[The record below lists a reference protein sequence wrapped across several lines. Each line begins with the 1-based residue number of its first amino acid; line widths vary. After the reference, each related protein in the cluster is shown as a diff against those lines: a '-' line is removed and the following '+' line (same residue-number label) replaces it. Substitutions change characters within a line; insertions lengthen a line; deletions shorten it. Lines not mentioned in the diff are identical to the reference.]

1 MCQNLVFR
9 IICDSSRVVQ
19 RHPIRKELK
28 RIKFNAFPPTATSAH
43 RQSAPTFLGPSA
55 WIPSQRCFNHQSDHW
70 TTEGQCYN
78 RVTSHTESRGTVLP
92 SSASG
97 GGPSSSPPPGWSA
110 RGAGGRVIVE
120 DVSSGEPPGGGR
132 GRAADGRQVVVSR
145 DVAVD
150 GEVVVVLRVPLRHVA
165 EGTAFSA

>member
-70 TTEGQCYN
+70 ATEGQCYN

-97 GGPSSSPPPGWSA
+97 GGALQLPSAWLVGPGS
-110 RGAGGRVIVE
+110 RGTCHRGGRVLRGA
-120 DVSSGEPPGGGR
+120 SWRRARAGGGR
-132 GRAADGRQVVVSR
+132 AAGRS
-145 DVAVD
+145 
-150 GEVVVVLRVPLRHVA
+150 VP
-165 EGTAFSA
+165 GCGC